1 LKKILVFLLLG
12 IVFSFAQEI
21 SDTIQVEE
29 MDSIVTD
36 SAIVSDKITETEV
49 IENADEVE
57 LAELTEDGTAE
68 IIPDTIAKLT
78 ITTTPDNASILI
90 NRKRVG
96 NSPFTANEL
105 APEEYKIM
113 ILKEGFELFDTTITL
128 VGGKAEKLSITL
140 VSEKAE
146 KNVVEN
152 TSDSAK
158 ISDTDS
164 ITTDTTAVS
173 SDDTAKRK
181 KKVDRIGIIVF
192 LTIMFALVFAQEYNR

>member
-1 LKKILVFLLLG
+1 MKKILVFLLLG